1 MLFNKKDL
9 NSKIEIME
17 TNQTL
22 TSTKNN
28 ASLLE
33 LNHEKYI
40 ETATNVKIHFKDYG
54 QGKPVIL
61 IHGWPLS
68 NEMWEYQ
75 IENLVTNN
83 FRVIAYDR
91 RGFGKSSQPWN
102 GYDYDTLT
110 DDLQQIIEQLKLENA
125 TLVGFS
131 MGGGEVIRYLSR
143 YSGKGISKII
153 LISSVTPFQLK
164 TEENPDGKSIEEGNK
179 TADAIKNDRIGF
191 LNDFGKNFF
200 GISLI
205 SKPLSTPLLEY
216 YRMLCSFASPHATLE
231 CAKSFSTT
239 DFRQEMININI
250 PTLIIHGDND
260 KIVPIETSSE
270 KSAKL
275 IRNSKFIVYDDAPH
289 GLFYTHKERLNADIV
304 EFIKS

>member
-1 MLFNKKDL
+1 M
-9 NSKIEIME
+9 EIIE

-22 TSTKNN
+22 TSTQNN
-28 ASLLE
+28 GSLLE

-125 TLVGFS
+125 ILVGFS
-131 MGGGEVIRYLSR
+131 MGGGEVVRYLSR
-143 YSGKGISKII
+143 YSGKGVSKII
-153 LISSVTPFQLK
+153 LISSITPFRLK
-164 TEENPDGKSIEEGNK
+164 TEENPDGKSMEEGKK
-179 TADAIKNDRIGF
+179 TADAIKDDRIGF

-200 GISLI
+200 GISLV

-239 DFRQEMININI
+239 DFRQEMTNIDI

-260 KIVPIETSSE
+260 KIVPIESSSE

-275 IRNSKFIVYDDAPH
+275 IRNSKFIVYEDAPH

-304 EFIKS
+304 EFINS